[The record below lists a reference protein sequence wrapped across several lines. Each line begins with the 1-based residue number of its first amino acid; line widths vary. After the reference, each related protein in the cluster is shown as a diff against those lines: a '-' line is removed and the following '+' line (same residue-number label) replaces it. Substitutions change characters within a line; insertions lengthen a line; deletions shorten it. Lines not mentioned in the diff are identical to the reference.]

1 MKVVQ
6 INTTCGVGSTGKIC
20 VGISQAM
27 TEQGIE
33 NYILYSSKTDGYS
46 LGIGCTDDR
55 YLKVQALKSRVFGNY
70 GFNSRKATKKMIAHL
85 DKIKPDIVHLHN
97 LHGHDCHL
105 GLLLSY
111 LKKNKIKTYWTFH
124 DCWTMT
130 AYCPHFAMAGCKKWK
145 TNCEKCPLYKEHSWF
160 LDKSKSVFTRK
171 RKAFQGLDLT
181 VVTPSK
187 WLASVVK
194 QSFLKDVPVKTVYSG
209 VDLSVFQPTPSDFRK
224 KYRLDNKKIVLGVAF
239 DWSVKKG
246 LDVMERLANTL
257 SEDYAVVMVGANDQI
272 AAKLPKNVITIARTQ
287 NQQELAEIY
296 TAADVFVNP
305 TREEV
310 LGLTNIEAN
319 ACGTPVITFNAGGS
333 PECISSAS
341 GCSVEIDDFEGFKKA
356 VVGVCEEHPFSPSD
370 CRKRAEYFDRNERY
384 REYVA
389 LYQVEE

>member
-1 MKVVQ
+1 
-6 INTTCGVGSTGKIC
+6 
-20 VGISQAM
+20 
-27 TEQGIE
+27 
-33 NYILYSSKTDGYS
+33 
-46 LGIGCTDDR
+46 
-55 YLKVQALKSRVFGNY
+55 
-70 GFNSRKATKKMIAHL
+70 
-85 DKIKPDIVHLHN
+85 
-97 LHGHDCHL
+97 
-105 GLLLSY
+105 
-111 LKKNKIKTYWTFH
+111 
-124 DCWTMT
+124 
-130 AYCPHFAMAGCKKWK
+130 MAGCEKWK
-145 TNCEKCPLYKEHSWF
+145 TNCGKCPLYKEHSWF

-272 AAKLPKNVITIARTQ
+272 ATKLPKNVITIARTQ